1 MKITHVLGTT
11 LAVGIAGAL
20 QASATPV
27 SISVPPF
34 AFLRY
39 HVDSTQQFAREVSID
54 TTVQDRFARH
64 FHMAGPA
71 VASFIENDLVL
82 KPLSAAHEFHVYC
95 VTSKGHE
102 YSFVENLP
110 AGTPVFVRKQD
121 GLPVINQ
128 VDGNPLVNNLPPVLQ
143 SNDHGPTA
151 LARFSQPDVNLNQL
165 RTVQL
170 GTTPT
175 GFDSIDYFSYDGT
188 QVGATEN
195 SSGIYFVDQ
204 SGDALFSPFTAT
216 PLGPPAYAYGEFI
229 SAAGI
234 VALFNHSVPGGGATV
249 NPPSVPEPAPVA
261 AIAIGAA
268 GLGILVMRR
277 KLAAKAS

>member
-11 LAVGIAGAL
+11 LAVGIVGAIH
-20 QASATPV
+20 ASAAPL
-27 SISVPPF
+27 SLSVPPF

-39 HVDSTQQFAREVSID
+39 HVDSTQQFAREVSVD
-54 TTVQDRFARH
+54 TVVQNRFARH

-82 KPLSAAHEFHVYC
+82 KPLSAAHQFHVYC

-128 VDGNPLVNNLPPVLQ
+128 VDGNPLVDNLPPVLQ
-143 SNDHGPTA
+143 SNNHGPTA
-151 LARFSQPDVNLNQL
+151 LARFSQPNLNLGQL

-170 GTTPT
+170 GNTPT
-175 GFDSIDYFSYDGT
+175 GFDAIDYFSYDGT
-188 QVGATEN
+188 EVGATEN
-195 SSGIYFVDQ
+195 ASGIYFVDQ
-204 SGDALFSPFTAT
+204 SGTPLFTPFTVT
-216 PLGPPAYAYGEFI
+216 PPGYYYGAFF
-229 SAAGI
+229 SAAA
-234 VALFNHSVPGGGATV
+234 VASIFNHNVGSGGN
-249 NPPSVPEPAPVA
+249 NPPPVPEPAPVA
-261 AIAIGAA
+261 VLAIGAI
-268 GLGILVMRR
+268 GVGFLVMRR
-277 KLAAKAS
+277 KQGVKAS

>member
-1 MKITHVLGTT
+1 MKINHVLGTT

-20 QASATPV
+20 QASASPL

-34 AFLRY
+34 AFLQY
-39 HVDSTQQFAREVSID
+39 HVDSTQQLAREVSVN

-82 KPLSAAHEFHVYC
+82 KPLSAAHQFHVYC

-128 VDGNPLVNNLPPVLQ
+128 VDGNPLVDNLPPVLR
-143 SNDHGPTA
+143 SNSNGPTA
-151 LARFSQPDVNLNQL
+151 LARFSQPDVNLKQL

-170 GTTPT
+170 GDNVPGGT
-175 GFDSIDYFSYDGT
+175 DAIDYFSYDGT
-188 QVGATEN
+188 QVGAQETQN
-195 SSGIYFVDQ
+195 GIYFVDQ
-204 SGDALFSPFTAT
+204 AGTPLFTPFTIS
-216 PLGPPAYAYGEFI
+216 PADYYFGVSI
-229 SAAGI
+229 SALAI
-234 VALFNHSVPGGGATV
+234 VTLFNHQEGGGAAV

-261 AIAIGAA
+261 VLAIGAA
-268 GLGILVMRR
+268 GLGYLVVRR
-277 KLAAKAS
+277 KKALQTS

>member
-1 MKITHVLGTT
+1 MKINHVLGTT
-11 LAVGIAGAL
+11 LAVGIASAL
-20 QASATPV
+20 QASASPL
-27 SISVPPF
+27 SMSVPPF

-71 VASFIENDLVL
+71 VASFIETDLVL
-82 KPLSAAHEFHVYC
+82 KPLSAAHKFHVYC

-143 SNDHGPTA
+143 NNSHGPTA

-170 GTTPT
+170 GQEPGGPDYTLDQF
-175 GFDSIDYFSYDGT
+175 GFEGDTVD
-188 QVGATEN
+188 ATEN

-204 SGDALFSPFTAT
+204 SGNELFTPFTAAPAFYT
-216 PLGPPAYAYGEFI
+216 LGEYI
-229 SAAGI
+229 SALSI
-234 VALFNHSVPGGGATV
+234 VALFNQNEPGNANNG
-249 NPPSVPEPAPVA
+249 NPPTVPEPAPVA
-261 AIAIGAA
+261 VIAIGAVC
-268 GLGILVMRR
+268 LGFLVTRR
-277 KLAAKAS
+277 KLAVKVS